1 MKRINAVLIGA
12 FSIVSSIVHGEAYS
26 ENTELLGADPIVI
39 AADAQL
45 ELDVAAGATV
55 TEGGSVRGEKIRAD
69 ASFA

>member
-55 TEGGSVRGEKIRAD
+55 TEGGSV
-69 ASFA
+69 